1 MNSTW
6 RATTSVSPSLHLPLL
21 LLSHLAISSSTL
33 SGRVRAEI
41 GFRLYISISP
51 LTISGSSGIH
61 NYVCSRRHSRTSS
74 EYFCNLFVSHFE
86 ILMRLLQSSVD
97 DGDRDVH
104 RSADRPEVL
113 SKSLSATERELT
125 CKLSLWFANF
135 HLSLS
140 GIEYNPES
148 RRRSRCSTGRNNMSA
163 VDWLWQW

>member
-1 MNSTW
+1 MF
-6 RATTSVSPSLHLPLL
+6 AVD
-21 LLSHLAISSSTL
+21 
-33 SGRVRAEI
+33 V
-41 GFRLYISISP
+41 
-51 LTISGSSGIH
+51 IH
-61 NYVCSRRHSRTSS
+61 GHPANI
-74 EYFCNLFVSHFE
+74 FCNLFVSHFE

-113 SKSLSATERELT
+113 SKSLSTTERELT

-148 RRRSRCSTGRNNMSA
+148 RRRRRGSGCSTGRRNNMST
-163 VDWLWQW
+163 VD